1 MTPARVEVA
10 VVGRVG
16 VDFPP
21 DAPNVALEDVRS
33 FRRAPGGFGGNVGTA
48 LGRLGVRAAVVAT
61 VGDDGHG
68 RFARGALAREGVDVS
83 LLGTAPGL
91 PTPLAF
97 YEAWPP
103 DRFPVTF
110 YPSPAY
116 WALTPD
122 QFDAPAVRDARL
134 LLVSATT
141 LAHEPC
147 RSLVLAAMAARETG
161 VVLDLD
167 WRPTLWDDPTAAGP
181 LVREAIERAEVVVGG
196 AAEFAAAGIEPEETV
211 RRGRRVHLKLGEEGA
226 RYLAPDVEPVSIPPI
241 RVETVC
247 GIGSGDAFV
256 AAVVEGIVRGRQP
269 IEATQRGNAAGA
281 VVATRLEC
289 SAAMPRPDE
298 IQALLLAE
306 AAV

>member
-1 MTPARVEVA
+1 VTSARVEVA

-33 FRRAPGGFGGNVGTA
+33 FRRAPGGFGGNVATA

-68 RFARGALAREGVDVS
+68 RFARGALAGEGVDVS
-83 LLGTAPGL
+83 LLGAERGL
-91 PTPLAF
+91 ATPLAF

-116 WALTPD
+116 WALTPEQLD
-122 QFDAPAVRDARL
+122 VPAVRDARL

-141 LAHEPC
+141 LAHEPS

-161 VVLDLD
+161 IVLDLD
-167 WRPTLWDDPTAAGP
+167 WRPTLWVDPTAAGP
-181 LVREAIERAEVVVGG
+181 LVREAIDRAEVVVGG
-196 AAEFAAAGIEPEETV
+196 AAEFAAAGIEPDETV
-211 RRGRRVHLKLGEEGA
+211 RLGRRVHLKLGEAGA
-226 RYLAPDVEPVSIPPI
+226 RYLAPGAAPVSIAPI
-241 RVETVC
+241 PVETVC

-256 AAVVEGIVRGRQP
+256 AAIVEGLLRGRDAV
-269 IEATQRGNAAGA
+269 EAARRGNAAGA

-298 IQALLLAE
+298 VEALLRAE